1 MKNWLLTISFL
12 FLSTLSL
19 VAQTNKMLKLTG
31 KVIDSADHQPLAFV
45 NVSLK
50 EGAKSLSVKSAQT
63 TDSGKFQLTI
73 PASAINAYKLTLTY
87 VGYKAKTISVKLDK
101 PLIDLG
107 DISLSTNSGQL
118 KAVAIT
124 ASKPLIK
131 QEIDRLSYDVQADPQ
146 TKGQN
151 ALDVLRRTP
160 LVTVDG
166 NDNIQLQGSGS
177 YKIFINGK
185 PSSLMDNN
193 PSDVLRS
200 MPADVIVRIEVITT
214 PPAKYDSEGL
224 AGIINII
231 TTKKATNNGY
241 TGTAGARYNSVFG
254 PNLNLTTTA
263 KQDKLGVTG
272 FVGVGQQPSMP
283 NHPNNFRETFGNTP
297 TILSQQGENASHGN
311 SANGSL
317 QVTYEVDTLHLI
329 TGAFDYFAGKY
340 SRYYN
345 PFSVFYVPGGNVLES
360 YNLLTNG
367 GYNYL
372 GTDASLNY
380 EIGFKHHKGELL
392 TFSYRYFYYLNG
404 QYSNVSAINRFNY
417 NDPDN
422 NQQNDASSKEHTL
435 QVDYV
440 QPHKNLTIEAGAK
453 AILRDNFSN
462 SDGQV
467 ASATG
472 FVNDPSLIN
481 NFNYE
486 QDVYG
491 LYNSYL
497 LKLSKWTFQG
507 GVRAEHTRVNVN
519 FASNGT
525 LLNTNYTNV
534 VPSLSVQLNLKG
546 NNSLTFGITNRLQRP
561 GISQLNPYV
570 DKTNPQ
576 IESTGN
582 PFLTPVISHLFELS
596 FNKISTKGS
605 LNLRLSYL
613 YTNNS
618 IIPVSKVVGDTLTI
632 TSYDN
637 VGQNKIL
644 RTAVNGNYM
653 LNNNWSLNFNT
664 GIFYVWISG
673 VYNGQYYSNQGPR
686 TNTFLNTSYKFTNDW
701 VLAVSGGYNRRY
713 INLQGGSNDYKYATF
728 SVTKPLKN
736 FVLTG
741 AINNP
746 WAGHYSFTNYTKTD
760 QFYQINDADLI
771 FRNFNFSVSYKF
783 GGLNANIK
791 KNKHG
796 INNDD
801 ATSSGN

>member
-1 MKNWLLTISFL
+1 MKNWLLTVLFL
-12 FLSTLSL
+12 LLSTLL
-19 VAQTNKMLKLTG
+19 LFAQTKKPLKITG
-31 KVIDSADHQPLAFV
+31 KIIDSADHQPLAYV
-45 NVSLK
+45 NVTLK
-50 EGAKSLSVKSAQT
+50 ENAKSLAVKSVQT
-63 TDSGKFQLTI
+63 ADSGKFQLTI
-73 PASAINAYKLTLTY
+73 PITGINDYKLTLTY
-87 VGYKAKTISVKLDK
+87 IGYKAKTISIKLDK
-101 PLIDLG
+101 PVNDLG
-107 DISLSTNSGQL
+107 DILLSTNSSQL

-185 PSSLMDNN
+185 PSPLIDNN
-193 PSDVLRS
+193 PSNVLRS

-231 TTKKATNNGY
+231 TTKKTNNNSY
-241 TGTAGARYNSVFG
+241 NAVAGARYNNVFG
-254 PNLNLTTTA
+254 PNLNLSATA
-263 KQDKLGVTG
+263 KKDKLGISG
-272 FVGVGQQPSMP
+272 FVGIGQQPAAP
-283 NHPNNFRETFGNTP
+283 NHPSNFRETVGSTP
-297 TILSQQGENASHGN
+297 TILSQQGENAAHGN
-311 SANGSL
+311 SVNSSVQL
-317 QVTYEVDTLHLI
+317 TYEVDTLHLL
-329 TGAFDYFAGKY
+329 TGVFDYFAGKY
-340 SRYYN
+340 TRYYN
-345 PFSVFYVPGGNVLES
+345 PFSVYSVPGGNILES

-367 GYNYL
+367 GYNFL
-372 GTDASLNY
+372 GTDAGLNY
-380 EIGFKHHKGELL
+380 EIGFKHHKGELV
-392 TFSYRYFYYLNG
+392 TFSYRYNYYLLG
-404 QYSNVSAINRFNY
+404 QYSNVSAVNRFNY

-422 NQQNDASSKEHTL
+422 NQQNDASSWEHTV

-440 QPHKNLTIEAGAK
+440 HPHKNLTIEAGAK

-462 SDGQV
+462 SGGQI
-467 ASATG
+467 ATATG
-472 FVNDPSLIN
+472 FVNDPTLIN
-481 NFNYE
+481 NFNYK

-491 LYNSYL
+491 LYNSYM
-497 LKLSKWTFQG
+497 LKITKWTFQG
-507 GVRAEHTRVNVN
+507 GVRAEHTRVNAN
-519 FASNGT
+519 FSSNGS

-561 GISQLNPYV
+561 GMSQLNPYI

-576 IESTGN
+576 IINTGN

-596 FNKISTKGS
+596 YNKISTKGS

-632 TSYDN
+632 NSYEN

-686 TNTFLNTSYKFTNDW
+686 TNTFLNTSYKLNNDW
-701 VLAVSGGYNRRY
+701 VVAVSGGYNRRY
-713 INLQGGSNDYKYATF
+713 VNLQGGSNDYKYSTL
-728 SVTKPLKN
+728 SITKTLKN
-736 FVLTG
+736 FVLTASG
-741 AINNP
+741 NNLY
-746 WAGHYSFTNYTKTD
+746 ASHYSFTTYTKTN
-760 QFYQINDADLI
+760 QFYQINDADLV

-801 ATSSGN
+801 AISTGN